1 MPGGSVTGAAS
12 QGQTAKQEQLSTGK
26 GKWSSSCFC
35 RPGNLKQF
43 LPGTGSFVLWL
54 DFCLRVSDLS
64 DISGTLF

>member
-12 QGQTAKQEQLSTGK
+12 QGPGAKQEQLSPGR

-43 LPGTGSFVLWL
+43 LPRTGSFVLQF
-54 DFCLRVSDLS
+54 DFCLCVSGLS